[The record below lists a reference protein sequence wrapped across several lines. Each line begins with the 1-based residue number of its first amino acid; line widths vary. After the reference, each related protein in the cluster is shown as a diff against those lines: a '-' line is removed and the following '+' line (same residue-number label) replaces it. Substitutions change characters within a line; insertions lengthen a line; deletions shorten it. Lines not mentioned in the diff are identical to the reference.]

1 MFCFFWSEHKS
12 TPPFFPAQDRGK
24 ILGDM
29 LAVVDTGIGNLTDA
43 MRARGMWASTLLL
56 VTSDNGGI
64 GPGNNFPLRG
74 HKMEPWE
81 GG

>member
-1 MFCFFWSEHKS
+1 
-12 TPPFFPAQDRGK
+12 
-24 ILGDM
+24 M
-29 LAVVDTGIGNLTDA
+29 LAVVDNGIGNLTDA